1 MKIIVPIDFSENSIK
16 ALDLA
21 VSLSKKEKT
30 QITLVY
36 IIELIYDFASQAS
49 VVLDSMHKE
58 SEKQMKELKS
68 KYVDSG
74 IKFDH
79 EIQEGT
85 ASISIARI
93 AEERESD
100 LIVMGTRGAS
110 GIKKALFGST
120 TVNLL
125 KEANC
130 PVLVV
135 PESSQINQIQ
145 RITLALEFANHEP
158 IAIDKVV
165 SLCHS
170 LNLSLEFFHVQTS
183 NGFKEDLAILGLEK
197 YLESNYSDLPV
208 RFYTY
213 YGETIEEGLDAF
225 LEEHQHMVLGL
236 CHHHRN
242 IINTLFQKSHSF
254 EMAYHTQV
262 PLLIMY

>member
-1 MKIIVPIDFSENSIK
+1 MKIIVPVDFSDNSIK

-21 VSLSKKEKT
+21 ISLSNKEKSE
-30 QITLVY
+30 ITLVF
-36 IIELIYDFASQAS
+36 IIELIYDFASQAA
-49 VVLDSMHKE
+49 VALDSMHKE
-58 SEKQMKELKS
+58 SQKRMKELES
-68 KYVDSG
+68 KYRNTG
-74 IKFDH
+74 ILFDYK
-79 EIQEGT
+79 IQEGT

-93 AEERESD
+93 AEECEAD

-110 GIKKALFGST
+110 GIKKTLFGST

-165 SLCHS
+165 KLCQG
-170 LNLSLEFFHVQTS
+170 LNLYLEFFHVQTS
-183 NGFKEDLAILGLEK
+183 DGFKEDLAILGLEK
-197 YLESNYSDLPV
+197 YLQNKYPNLPV

-213 YGETIEEGLDAF
+213 YGETAEDGLNAF
-225 LEEHQHMVLGL
+225 LEEHQHMILSM

-242 IINTLFQKSHSF
+242 LIHSIFQKSHSF

-262 PLLIMY
+262 PLLVMI